1 MSVTD
6 IVLALFT
13 LLLLAYA
20 IYDEF
25 IMGTRKGK
33 TRLRV
38 NLRRRNKLD
47 SIIFIGL
54 LAILLYNNIHA
65 NGTVITNYLLIG
77 LGLIAFYLSFIRWPK
92 MLFKEEGFY
101 FANTFITYD
110 RIRSMNLSEDGILVF
125 ELEQKKLLIR
135 VNELDDL
142 ERIYKIM
149 VNNQ

>member
-6 IVLALFT
+6 IVLALFI

-25 IMGTRKGK
+25 IMGTKNGE

-38 NLRRRNKLD
+38 NPRRRNKLD

-65 NGTVITNYLLIG
+65 NGTAVTNYLLIG
-77 LGLIAFYLSFIRWPK
+77 LGLI
-92 MLFKEEGFY
+92 
-101 FANTFITYD
+101 
-110 RIRSMNLSEDGILVF
+110 
-125 ELEQKKLLIR
+125 
-135 VNELDDL
+135 
-142 ERIYKIM
+142 
-149 VNNQ
+149 

>member
-6 IVLALFT
+6 IVLVLFIV
-13 LLLLAYA
+13 LLLAYA

-25 IMGTRKGK
+25 IMGTRNGK

-54 LAILLYNNIHA
+54 LAILLYNNIQA
-65 NGTVITNYLLIG
+65 NGTPLTNYLLIG
-77 LGLIAFYLSFIRWPK
+77 LGLVAFYLSFIRWPK
-92 MLFKEEGFY
+92 LLFKPAGFY
-101 FANTFITYD
+101 FANAFITYD
-110 RIRSMNLSEDGILVF
+110 RIRGMNLSEDGVLVF
-125 ELEQKKLLIR
+125 DLEQKKLLIR

-149 VNNQ
+149 VENQ

>member
-6 IVLALFT
+6 IVLALFAFA
-13 LLLLAYA
+13 LLAYA

-25 IMGTRKGK
+25 IMDTKNGK

-38 NLRRRNKLD
+38 NLRRRNRLD

-65 NGTVITNYLLIG
+65 NGTPLTNYLLIG
-77 LGLIAFYLSFIRWPK
+77 LGLVAFYLSFIRWPK
-92 MLFKEEGFY
+92 MLFKPTGFY
-101 FANTFITYD
+101 YANTFITYD
-110 RIRSMNLSEDGILVF
+110 RVRSMNLSEDGVLVF

-135 VNELDDL
+135 VNHLDDL
-142 ERIYKIM
+142 EKIYKVM
-149 VNNQ
+149 VENQ

>member
-13 LLLLAYA
+13 FMLLAYA

-25 IMGTRKGK
+25 IMGAKNGK

-54 LAILLYNNIHA
+54 LAILLYNNIQA
-65 NGTVITNYLLIG
+65 NGTPLTNYLLIG
-77 LGLIAFYLSFIRWPK
+77 LALVAFYLSFTRWPK
-92 MLFKEEGFY
+92 LLFKPKGFY

-110 RIRSMNLSEDGILVF
+110 RIRSMNLSEDGVLVF

-142 ERIYKIM
+142 EKIYKVM
-149 VNNQ
+149 VENQ

>member
-1 MSVTD
+1 
-6 IVLALFT
+6 
-13 LLLLAYA
+13 
-20 IYDEF
+20 
-25 IMGTRKGK
+25 
-33 TRLRV
+33 
-38 NLRRRNKLD
+38 
-47 SIIFIGL
+47 
-54 LAILLYNNIHA
+54 
-65 NGTVITNYLLIG
+65 
-77 LGLIAFYLSFIRWPK
+77 